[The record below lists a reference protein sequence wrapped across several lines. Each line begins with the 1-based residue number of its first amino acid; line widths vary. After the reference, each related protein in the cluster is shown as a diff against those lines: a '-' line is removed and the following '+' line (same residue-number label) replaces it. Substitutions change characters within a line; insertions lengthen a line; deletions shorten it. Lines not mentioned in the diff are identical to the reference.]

1 MGAEWAFRH
10 NFRSVRF
17 SFPLASGSGIETCFG
32 ASLVEGCGV
41 AERFQERSCGGEIP
55 AVIYPAERRCLC
67 SCRSAHLD
75 HGRSRQNAGGTTIW
89 MASVSM
95 YMIPRG
101 HRAKADPAMSAR
113 EVALVKETALEKL
126 LHSGVSLALLLMP
139 PSVSEALSSAEA
151 QPLENRGT
159 YANDVSR
166 RS

>member
-1 MGAEWAFRH
+1 
-10 NFRSVRF
+10 
-17 SFPLASGSGIETCFG
+17 
-32 ASLVEGCGV
+32 
-41 AERFQERSCGGEIP
+41 
-55 AVIYPAERRCLC
+55 
-67 SCRSAHLD
+67 
-75 HGRSRQNAGGTTIW
+75 

-151 QPLENRGT
+151 QPLENRGP